1 MAVDVAAFSVFAVVA
16 TITPGPNNIMLASS
30 GAAFGFRRSIPHML
44 GIAIGF
50 PVMVALVALGLG
62 PLLSAYPLI
71 HQVMQVVGA
80 AFLFYL
86 SWRIF
91 QARRARLALN
101 AAGARPL
108 SFWQAAAFQ
117 WVNPKGWQMALAAV
131 TAYATPTPG
140 SQIPDALT
148 LSLIFFAAAWVGVT
162 PWVWL
167 GMKIEALLTTEN
179 RRAWF
184 FGALAGSLALSVI
197 PTFL

>member
-16 TITPGPNNIMLASS
+16 TVTPGPNNIMLASS

-44 GIAIGF
+44 GIAIGY

-71 HQVMQVVGA
+71 HQIMQVVGA

-91 QARRARLALN
+91 QARRGKLALN
-101 AAGARPL
+101 AAGAKPL
-108 SFWQAAAFQ
+108 SFFQAAAFQ

-131 TAYATPTPG
+131 TAYATPTAG
-140 SQIPDALT
+140 SQISDALT
-148 LSLIFFAAAWVGVT
+148 LSLIFFVTAWVGVT

-167 GMKIEALLTTEN
+167 GIKIEALLTTER

-184 FGALAGSLALSVI
+184 FGALAASLALSVI